1 MKILINLVLFYLTFS
16 YAQVECSTTKFT
28 ALRKLSDA
36 VGSTAIPP
44 AVTAVGAD
52 ACDKLLNSLTR
63 LGAPW
68 CACFRWPEAVNLI
81 TNETAYPADD
91 GTYKYFFDDC
101 RFSIDVTEIHAN
113 FEVRQ
118 AVHWCDEDT
127 PCANVTQH
135 SVCVAK
141 NCFWNDITEICS
153 DQAPSCADV
162 PDEND
167 PLETQLS
174 DCRANNACL
183 FNATGNEECSD
194 DTSLTERRN
203 NDTMV
208 ANAALGL
215 EVPWIDGCDMLV
227 AVYDRYHSRKCDDVI
242 YEMKTQLVLNGWE
255 VDTVFNTTLRDICGE
270 TCWYQDQGAPYVFDR
285 DHHCSQHSDCNNGNE
300 NVHDFFCA
308 DCAKC
313 MANYKNAPTTNECGI
328 CSLTKYDTDVCIEM
342 QQCTTEKSIDGV
354 CASQT
359 ETLPE
364 DATTGNERCAAEDT
378 YKNIRIDS
386 CFAYFDNLDNDET
399 IRTNACPCHLD
410 DDFIAFD
417 CAWDLQFIYTLAEV
431 KDFCKM
437 PCDQIMD
444 RDACLSAHQNNADE
458 TNCVWLDRLVKG
470 KCVDDPCAS
479 DAGRAFCNHDSCVK
493 CSTDAMGEQSCIV
506 NFENEGLPCDDKD
519 SETDN
524 DVCGTELYGKN
535 YDGADRVFACK
546 GNSAVEKLEEE
557 KSLCVDGKGWTDCC
571 VGGEVYRCANEV
583 LNYTRYRDGDCNK
596 EPIATYY
603 WLMNGNCSNVI
614 TTEAR
619 SRNIYFGGLCNEVD
633 GTAQARTCSEEEYWA
648 WLASQTPEFIP
659 FDDSASTLGILSII
673 SLLLFFFI

>member
-1 MKILINLVLFYLTFS
+1 MNILINLVSFYLTLSF
-16 YAQVECSTTKFT
+16 AAECSLTQSS
-28 ALRKLSDA
+28 ALRKLSHE
-36 VGSTAIPP
+36 VGSTADPEP
-44 AVTAVGAD
+44 VTAVGAD
-52 ACDKLLNSLTR
+52 ACDELLNSYTK

-68 CACFRWPEAVNLI
+68 CACFRWPEAVHLI
-81 TNETAYPADD
+81 TNETAYPNGD
-91 GTYKYFFDDC
+91 GTYPYFFDTC
-101 RFSIDVTEIHAN
+101 KFSTTADHAN

-127 PCANVTQH
+127 SCANVTQQ

-141 NCFWNDITEICS
+141 NCFWDKNTTKCSDEAPTCTDITERSLCV
-153 DQAPSCADV
+153 AK
-162 PDEND
+162 
-167 PLETQLS
+167 
-174 DCRANNACL
+174 NACA
-183 FNATGNEECSD
+183 FNVTGNSTCS
-194 DTSLTERRN
+194 SKAIAERRN

-227 AVYDRYHSRKCDDVI
+227 AVYDRYHNRKCDQVI

-255 VDTVFNTTLRDICGE
+255 VDLPFNTTLREICGE
-270 TCWYQDQGAPYVFDR
+270 TCWYQDQGVPYVFDR
-285 DHHCSQHSDCNNGNE
+285 DHHCSQHSDCNNGDS

-308 DCAKC
+308 DCRNC
-313 MANYKNAPTTNECGI
+313 MQNYDNAETTNECGI

-342 QQCTTEKSIDGV
+342 QQCTADKSIDGE

-359 ETLPE
+359 ETLP
-364 DATTGNERCAAEDT
+364 DGATTGNERCAAEDT
-378 YKNIRIDS
+378 YKNIRIDA
-386 CFAYFDNLDNDET
+386 CFNYFDNLNNSET

-410 DDFIAFD
+410 AQFIAFD
-417 CAWDLQFIYTLAEV
+417 CAWDLQFLYTLAEV
-431 KDFCKM
+431 KDYCEM

-479 DAGRAFCNHDSCVK
+479 DAGRAFCNHDTCVK

-506 NFENEGLPCDDKD
+506 NFDNEGLACDDKD

-524 DVCGTELYGKN
+524 DVCGTVLYPKR

-557 KSLCVDGKGWTDCC
+557 KSLCTDTKGWTECC
-571 VGGEVYRCANEV
+571 VGGEEYRCENYV
-583 LNYTRYRDGDCNK
+583 LNYTRYRDCTPDS

-603 WLMNGNCSNVI
+603 WLMDENCSNVI

-619 SRNIYFGGLCNEVD
+619 SRNIYFGGKCDIVGE
-633 GTAQARTCSEEEYWA
+633 TAQARTCTEEEYYA

-659 FDDSASTLGILSII
+659 FDDSASTLGMLSII